1 METLLGRPPP
11 SINSLSVSEY
21 GTETVWLVAR
31 EQFSFWKS
39 IDVDSCEPKPG
50 IYHTGCPKNHLSNNV
65 TGPRPQQLS
74 LAGSAFGYFV
84 KCLLIAR
91 AEILRDHRQSFIF
104 SKEGLLSLPLL
115 PDVARFF
122 EGQVACSLVVSC
134 VFPCVPDRLLARTLA
149 TAMLSSSSCTSCK
162 FELPLVCSVSP
173 LLHQREALCV
183 TRPGVF
189 QCGGRT

>member
-1 METLLGRPPP
+1 M
-11 SINSLSVSEY
+11 
-21 GTETVWLVAR
+21 AR
-31 EQFSFWKS
+31 EQSSFWKS

-50 IYHTGCPKNHLSNNV
+50 IYHAGCPRNNLSNNV
-65 TGPRPQQLS
+65 TGPRPQSLS
-74 LAGSAFGYFV
+74 LAGTAFGYVV

-134 VFPCVPDRLLARTLA
+134 IFPCVPDRLSARTLA
-149 TAMLSSSSCTSCK
+149 TAMLSFSFCTSCK
-162 FELPLVCSVSP
+162 FELSSVCSVSP

-183 TRPGVF
+183 AQPGVF
-189 QCGGRT
+189 QCRGRT